1 MVDMNSANDLN
12 TELTDCGCCE
22 GTAPETPELISNRPG
37 LSAISYRVGTQSQF
51 KQSLLAR
58 LSASHDAALQGLT
71 TRAADDFSIALLD
84 AWATMADV
92 LTFYQERIANEAFLN
107 TATERFSVLELARLI
122 DYQLRPGVAAS
133 TYLAFTLEDA
143 PGALGQ
149 TLTTGTSAQVA
160 PSTLPPVTIE
170 VGTKV
175 QSIPGPGEQ
184 AQSFETVERIE
195 ARPEWNA
202 IKPRLTQ
209 PQGISTDTQTYILQ
223 GTTTNLK
230 QGDRLLVVDGTHD
243 PAVKTIMKVALDDL
257 AKTTRVDLVTV
268 PQSLPPY
275 RRPLLLDGVFEAFIS
290 KVELRNNQAQQIIA
304 RRWTAADL
312 SALAGIQRW
321 NVASLEQNIGT
332 QTAAPSL
339 LSNTGV
345 FAFREKSGIFGHNAP
360 NYAGLLK
367 ANGTALYPNPWDP
380 NGFQIWKDQVTN
392 GYYTDAHI
400 YLERSFSELTKGTW
414 VVLELSTASGP
425 ADVPFM
431 VTEVSEASL
440 AGFGISGKS
449 TGLKLAKPNGSVLN
463 NNTTDKN
470 PTFLVRKTTAFIHS
484 ELLPLAELPIADL
497 VEPASVAIDGITL
510 DGPYLDLKV
519 GQRVVLTG
527 ERDDLRGVFAAET
540 LTLKDV
546 ILEGGFTVIIF
557 DQPLT
562 FTYLRQTVNI
572 NGNVALATHGETV
585 QETLGGGDATQ
596 EFQRFTL
603 RQPPLTY
610 VSSSD
615 PSGAQSTLEV
625 RVNDLL
631 WHEVRDLFGHAS
643 DERVYVTRIDDEAKT
658 TVIFGN
664 GETGARLPTGQEN
677 VKAKYRKGIGL
688 GGLIKAD
695 QLTQLMTRPLGV
707 KGVTNPIA
715 PAGAADPE
723 KLGDARRNAPLTVRT
738 LDRIVSLQDYED
750 FARAFSGIDKA
761 LATWTWFGEKRGVFV
776 TIAGAQGAEIS
787 DTSELHNHLLAA
799 MRDAGDAL
807 VPVLVKSY
815 QSRLFRVVA
824 ALKIDPDFLPANVLT
839 ATESKLRS
847 EFSFDARS
855 FGQPIH
861 LSEVIGAIQKMP
873 GVVAVNVTELYRSDQ
888 NVDRQEHI
896 AAAFPQPNDKQ
907 VLPAELLTLDPRP
920 LALGIFQ

>member
-1 MVDMNSANDLN
+1 M
-12 TELTDCGCCE
+12 
-22 GTAPETPELISNRPG
+22 ETPEIVANRPG

-51 KQSLLAR
+51 QQTLLAR
-58 LSASHDAALQGLT
+58 LSTAHDAALQGLT
-71 TRAADDFSIALLD
+71 TRDEDDFSIALLD
-84 AWATMADV
+84 AWSTMADV
-92 LTFYQERIANEAFLN
+92 LTFYQERIANEAFLR

-149 TLTTGTSAQVA
+149 TLTTGTSAQAA
-160 PSTLPPVTIE
+160 PSTLPPVIID

-175 QSIPGPGEQ
+175 QSVPGPGEK
-184 AQSFETVERIE
+184 AQTFETVEKIE
-195 ARPEWNA
+195 GRPEWNA
-202 IKPRLTQ
+202 IRLRMTQ
-209 PQGISTDTQTYILQ
+209 PQDISTDAQTYILR

-230 QGDRLLVVDGTHD
+230 LGDRLLVVDGTHD
-243 PAVKTIMKVALDDL
+243 PAIKTIMKVTLDEV

-268 PQSLPPY
+268 PQSLPPF
-275 RRPLLLDGVFEAFIS
+275 RRPLLLDGIFEEFFS

-321 NVASLEQNIGT
+321 DVGSLEQNIGT

-345 FAFREKSGIFGHNAP
+345 FAFREKAGVFGHNAP

-367 ANGTALYPNPWDP
+367 ANGAPLYANAWDP

-392 GYYTDAHI
+392 GYYTDAHL
-400 YLERSFSELTKGTW
+400 YLERSFSELTKDTW
-414 VVLELSTASGP
+414 VVLELSTATGP

-431 VTEVSEASL
+431 IAEVSEASL

-449 TGLKLAKPNGSVLN
+449 TGLKLAKPNGSLLA

-470 PTFLVRKTTAFIHS
+470 PSFLVRKTTAFIHS
-484 ELLPLAELPIADL
+484 EQLPLGELPISDL
-497 VEPASVAIDGITL
+497 VEPTSVAVDGITL

-519 GQRVVLTG
+519 GQRVILTG
-527 ERDDLRGVFAAET
+527 ERDDLQGVFAAEM

-546 ILEGGFTVIIF
+546 ILEGGFTVITF
-557 DQPLT
+557 DQSLT
-562 FTYLRQTVNI
+562 FTYRRQTVSI
-572 NGNVALATHGETV
+572 NANVALATQGETV

-596 EFQRFTL
+596 KFQRFIL

-610 VSSSD
+610 ISSAD

-631 WHEVRDLFGHAS
+631 WHEVRDLFGHGS
-643 DERVYVTRIDDEAKT
+643 DERVYVTRLDDDART
-658 TVIFGN
+658 TVIFGD
-664 GETGARLPTGQEN
+664 GRTGARLPTGQEN

-688 GGLIKAD
+688 GGLTKAD

-723 KLGDARRNAPLTVRT
+723 KLADARRNAPLTVRT

-776 TIAGAQGAEIS
+776 TIAGSEGAEIG
-787 DTSELHNHLLAA
+787 DDSELHDHLVAA
-799 MRDAGDAL
+799 MFDAGEAL

-815 QSRLFRVVA
+815 QARLFRVAA
-824 ALKIDPDFLPANVLT
+824 ALKIGPDFLPANVF
-839 ATESKLRS
+839 ADVESRLRGY
-847 EFSFDARS
+847 FSFDARS
-855 FGQPIH
+855 FGQPVH
-861 LSEVIGAIQKMP
+861 LSEVISAIQSMP

-888 NVDRQEHI
+888 IVNRQEHI
-896 AAAFPQPNDKQ
+896 AAAFPRPNDNQ